1 MYAQAREPKRIK
13 PLEQLETDGFRRTW
27 LRRDPADVR
36 QAGRRLGADV
46 AEMTREDL
54 DIYPEPSDDKCPT
67 CSYLAPCQALM
78 NGTDAEPILLTG
90 YRKRP
95 PEPPA
100 EGRLGGRAWSL
111 GRGAAPPKFGRGAAP
126 PKVPG
131 PARDIQGGGRSGDP
145 GRRTQGHEH

>member
-1 MYAQAREPKRIK
+1 MPALPKVRQHEPSGGGRSIPQNRRMYVQAREPKRTE

-27 LRRDPADVR
+27 LRRDPADVK

-54 DIYPEPSDDKCPT
+54 DIYPEPSDDKCPP
-67 CSYLAPCQALM
+67 CRYLAPCQALM
-78 NGTDAEPILLTG
+78 TGSDAEPILLTG

-111 GRGAAPPKFGRGAAP
+111 GRGAAPPKF
-126 PKVPG
+126 
-131 PARDIQGGGRSGDP
+131 P
-145 GRRTQGHEH
+145 GR

>member
-1 MYAQAREPKRIK
+1 MYVQAREPKRVE
-13 PLEQLETDGFRRTW
+13 PLERLETDGFRRTW
-27 LRRDPADVR
+27 LRRDPADVK

-54 DIYPEPSDDKCPT
+54 DIYPEPSDDKCPP
-67 CSYLAPCQALM
+67 CSYLTPCQALM
-78 NGTDAEPILLTG
+78 TGSDAGPILLTG

-111 GRGAAPPKFGRGAAP
+111 GRGAAPPKFSPRPKGA
-126 PKVPG
+126 
-131 PARDIQGGGRSGDP
+131 QGGA
-145 GRRTQGHEH
+145 